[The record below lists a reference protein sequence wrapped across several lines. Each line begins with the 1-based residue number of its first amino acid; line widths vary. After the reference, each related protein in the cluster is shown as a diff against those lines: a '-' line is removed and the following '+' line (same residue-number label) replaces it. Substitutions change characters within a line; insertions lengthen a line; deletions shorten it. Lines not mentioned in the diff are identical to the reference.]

1 MQRFHNLGLIEA
13 NRDPF
18 LIIKEN
24 KLTAYLAQ
32 DRLRAAAGE
41 PVRVRIFFKLVQY

>member
-24 KLTAYLAQ
+24 KLTAYLASP
-32 DRLRAAAGE
+32 RAAAGE
-41 PVRVRIFFKLVQY
+41 LVR